1 MSAIWLY
8 LPPVILL
15 ATLIGLAVLLGKK
28 TAAIKKLESLRPKSR
43 VETTVE
49 KSESSGNKLKRI
61 SHGILRALETIL
73 YYIKIAF
80 RKLDESSASWLRKLK
95 ERRLGR
101 KIKEDTSLRKDEINP
116 PDLADSEITFISE
129 SASFEKSGDT
139 RREMDYVSPEVVIR
153 KKAEVP
159 PIIIKEKP
167 AEEDKVKEDALIHR
181 IAENPKDMEAYREIG
196 DYYLSIGNIKDAK
209 ESFKMVLRLR
219 PRDLK
224 AKSSLKEIEMK
235 MRLGN

>member
-8 LPPVILL
+8 LPPIILL
-15 ATLIGLAVLLGKK
+15 ATLVGLAVLLGKK
-28 TAAIKKLESLRPKSR
+28 TAAIKKFESLKPKSR
-43 VETTVE
+43 VGTPA
-49 KSESSGNKLKRI
+49 GNVTGKGERLKRI
-61 SHGILRALETIL
+61 GHGSLRALEAIL

-80 RKLDESSASWLRKLK
+80 RKLDESSANWLKKLR
-95 ERRLGR
+95 ERRLGQ
-101 KIKEDTSLRKDEINP
+101 KMKDISPQRNEEMNP
-116 PDLADSEITFISE
+116 PDLSDGEITFISE
-129 SASFEKSGDT
+129 SASLENLGDT
-139 RREMDYVSPEVVIR
+139 KKETGFIPSEVIIR
-153 KKAEVP
+153 KKVEAP
-159 PIIIKEKP
+159 PLIIKEKP

>member
-8 LPPVILL
+8 LPPIILL
-15 ATLIGLAVLLGKK
+15 ATLVGLAVLLGKK
-28 TAAIKKLESLRPKSR
+28 TAAIKKFESLRPKSR
-43 VETTVE
+43 VETPAE
-49 KSESSGNKLKRI
+49 NIGGKRDRLKKI
-61 SHGILRALETIL
+61 GHGSLRALEAIL

-80 RKLDESSASWLRKLK
+80 RKLDESSANWLRKLK

-101 KIKEDTSLRKDEINP
+101 KIKNITPLRKEEINP

-129 SASFEKSGDT
+129 SASFENLGEAKKEAGFVPSG
-139 RREMDYVSPEVVIR
+139 VIIR
-153 KKAEVP
+153 KKAEAP
-159 PIIIKEKP
+159 PLIIKEKS
-167 AEEDKVKEDALIHR
+167 AEEDKVKEEALIHR
-181 IAENPKDMEAYREIG
+181 IAENPKDTEAYCEIG
-196 DYYLSIGNIKDAK
+196 EYYLSIGNIKDAK

>member
-15 ATLIGLAVLLGKK
+15 ATLIGLAILLGKK
-28 TAAIKKLESLRPKSR
+28 TAAIKRVESLRPKSQ

-49 KSESSGNKLKRI
+49 NVGNRGERLKKI
-61 SHGILRALETIL
+61 GHGTLRALEAIL
-73 YYIKIAF
+73 YYIKIIF
-80 RKLDESSASWLRKLK
+80 KKLEESSANWLKQLK
-95 ERRLGR
+95 ERRLGKKFKEIAPQR
-101 KIKEDTSLRKDEINP
+101 KNEINP
-116 PDLADSEITFISE
+116 PDLVDDEITFIGE
-129 SASFEKSGDT
+129 SASFENSGDFK
-139 RREMDYVSPEVVIR
+139 RRQGFSSSEVVVR
-153 KKAEVP
+153 KKVEAP
-159 PIIIKEKP
+159 PIVIREKP
-167 AEEDKVKEDALIHR
+167 AQENKVKEDALIHR

-196 DYYLSIGNIKDAK
+196 EYYLSIGNIKDAK
-209 ESFKMVLRLR
+209 DSFKMVLRLR